1 MRKFISLIITVFAV
15 FALTVTAY
23 AGTISVSGT
32 GEVLVPADIAI
43 VSLGVNAR
51 DKDVLSA
58 QEAVNSAIADV
69 RDALLEAGSAQE
81 DINTGYINIYAIYD
95 YDGDQEEVVAYNADS
110 TLAIRVT
117 DMEKVG
123 DIIDTAFHAG
133 ANTLDGIS
141 FSASDIK
148 DASAE
153 ALKEAV
159 SDAKTKADVL
169 AEASGLEISGIES
182 ITENN
187 TYSYDGGL
195 RNNFSVKTEAGSDAA
210 APTYVQAA
218 KLTVSATVTITYNT
232 AE

>member
-1 MRKFISLIITVFAV
+1 MRKLISLFIAVFAV
-15 FALTVTAY
+15 FALPVTAY
-23 AGTISVSGT
+23 AGTISVSGA

-58 QEAVNSAIADV
+58 QETVNSAIADV
-69 RDALLEAGSAQE
+69 RDALLEAGVAQE
-81 DINTGYINIYAIYD
+81 DINTGYINLYAVYD
-95 YDGDQEEVVAYNADS
+95 YDGDQEQVVAYNADS

-123 DIIDTAFHAG
+123 EVIDTAFHAG

-148 DASAE
+148 DASAD
-153 ALKEAV
+153 ALREAV
-159 SDAKTKADVL
+159 SDAKVKAEVL

-195 RNNFSVKTEAGSDAA
+195 RNNFSVKNEVGSDTAT
-210 APTYVQAA
+210 PTYVQAA

>member
-1 MRKFISLIITVFAV
+1 MRKLFSLFIAVLAV
-15 FALTVTAY
+15 FALSVTAY
-23 AGTISVSGT
+23 AGTISVSGA

-58 QEAVNSAIADV
+58 QETVNSAIVDIC
-69 RDALLEAGSAQE
+69 DALLEAGVAQE
-81 DINTGYINIYAIYD
+81 DINTGYINLYAVYD

-123 DIIDTAFHAG
+123 EIIDTAFHAG

-141 FSASDIK
+141 FSASDIT

-159 SDAKTKADVL
+159 SNAKTKAEVL
-169 AEASGLEISGIES
+169 ADASGLKISGIES

-195 RNNFSVKTEAGSDAA
+195 RNNFSVKTETGSDTAT
-210 APTYVQAA
+210 PTYVQAA
-218 KLTVSATVTITYNT
+218 KLTVSASVTITYNT